1 MSLSDIIVLNVGGT
15 RFETTRATLV
25 SQPDSMLAKMFDPD
39 SPLVPAKPK
48 DDAYFLDRD
57 PETFSLILSFL
68 RSGEIFVDS
77 KMVLNKLSHEAKFYQ
92 LPGLEAKIQEIQANN
107 ESNQPQKP
115 IGFNIEGKI
124 VWIEREAFGKIPFHK
139 IVEAV
144 EGVLDKD
151 GNIIVMP
158 HYQDFNPKNE
168 ARMKEYQLCSLQ
180 YFLEFASK
188 VRRNSRCRFANDL
201 YGQYH
206 TFANK
211 IRHLKTQY

>member
-92 LPGLEAKIQEIQANN
+92 LQGLEAKIQEIEAKNVSGQDILNKLSQIVTKIDALEENRV
-107 ESNQPQKP
+107 SV
-115 IGFNIEGKI
+115 IEKI
-124 VWIEREAFGKIPFHK
+124 SVSGWST
-139 IVEAV
+139 
-144 EGVLDKD
+144 L
-151 GNIIVMP
+151 
-158 HYQDFNPKNE
+158 QDQT
-168 ARMKEYQLCSLQ
+168 Y
-180 YFLEFASK
+180 
-188 VRRNSRCRFANDL
+188 
-201 YGQYH
+201 
-206 TFANK
+206 
-211 IRHLKTQY
+211 